1 MGFLSLSTLSKN
13 QFRKFPFKQGVS
25 LRADNGL
32 TLEDGVVIGCSI
44 TSVYGKHRLYVRQL
58 FKRDSFVSI
67 AIASFFTDEVL
78 GTFSGEVTENFTTLT
93 LTAFAPYISGSLTL
107 GLLESLN
114 SVPVTLHFEKHS
126 SELEE
131 STIFCYTPPAVTS
144 ISDKKGS
151 RLKGDVKFGLL
162 TNITKTT
169 DTVTKTTQFTVSN
182 PSAVFNKADKST
194 ILDNCPNPI
203 IKNINGV
210 TPFPIGG
217 VNNPFAGNDGN
228 IYIVGVSPVVF
239 YGISDTD
246 AQGSVKI
253 QTDNVTL
260 ESLCTQKHK
269 LLPPVDICA
278 FTDPLSKN
286 IYYSKPALAAHD
298 PTKCSFERPERDA
311 GSYFESSR
319 PEYYF
324 WPQFVKPEYYELYWK
339 K

>member
-1 MGFLSLSTLSKN
+1 LLGPN
-13 QFRKFPFKQGVS
+13 FPQAACRVGAKDIEQTNERQGGAGHIRLHALVFQIAGHVH
-25 LRADNGL
+25 ADEHHL
-32 TLEDGVVIGCSI
+32 
-44 TSVYGKHRLYVRQL
+44 
-58 FKRDSFVSI
+58 
-67 AIASFFTDEVL
+67 
-78 GTFSGEVTENFTTLT
+78 
-93 LTAFAPYISGSLTL
+93 
-107 GLLESLN
+107 
-114 SVPVTLHFEKHS
+114 
-126 SELEE
+126 
-131 STIFCYTPPAVTS
+131 
-144 ISDKKGS
+144 
-151 RLKGDVKFGLL
+151 
-162 TNITKTT
+162 KTT

-182 PSAVFNKADKST
+182 PVAVFNKADKST